1 MNKAYRL
8 VIFFA
13 IFLGFISCQKEKVN
27 PDQSGSFIKF
37 YGGSGDQSGLDLK
50 ECNDGGFIILGNS
63 NSGLASE
70 DLALVKTD
78 RNGNK
83 SWTKTYGGNFAD
95 SASSI
100 QVLPEGYLL
109 VGTTYEGDNS
119 SDIYMLK
126 TDLEGHPVLTKT
138 YGQPG
143 TKEKGFASDF
153 DNSNG
158 FIIYGSQVS
167 NDGNQKILLKRIDAN
182 GDQIWEEIRP
192 SPSSG
197 LDNSSV
203 MFMPVRKVIN
213 TGKDDEFY
221 FGYTDAGKNTLTVS
235 QSYFINGGDGFAYT
249 YEDLTVT
256 SDFTSLKDFHKTQ
269 DGNYILCGVTS
280 SNQLYILKGPQGVAP
295 ATWTRIY
302 SLPIDPYKEIFINE
316 SSDGYLVSATSESG
330 DIMLIK
336 TNTQGDI
343 VFTKTFGGTGPDIA
357 GRVIPVSDGGIAL
370 TGTISFETNKMIT
383 LIKTDKNGEIILK

>member
-1 MNKAYRL
+1 MNSIYRL
-8 VIFFA
+8 VTI
-13 IFLGFISCQKEKVN
+13 ISLILCFISCQKEKVN
-27 PDQSGSFIKF
+27 PDQSQSFIKF
-37 YGGSGDQSGLDLK
+37 YGGSGDQSGIDLK
-50 ECNDGGFIILGNS
+50 ESSDGGFIILGSS
-63 NSGLASE
+63 NSYGPSE
-70 DLALVKTD
+70 DMYLVKTD

-83 SWTKTYGGNFAD
+83 VWAKTYGESFAD
-95 SASSI
+95 SASSL
-100 QVLPEGYLL
+100 QLLPDGYLM
-109 VGTTYEGDNS
+109 VGTTYKDNNT

-143 TKEKGFASDF
+143 LSEKGFASDF

-167 NDGNQKILLKRIDAN
+167 NDGSQKILLIRVEAN
-182 GDQIWEEIRP
+182 GDQIWEAIRP

-197 LDNSSV
+197 LDNSSI
-203 MFMPVRKVIN
+203 MYRPVRKVIN
-213 TGKDDEFY
+213 IGYDDEFY
-221 FGYTDAGKNTLTVS
+221 FGYTDAGKNTPTVS
-235 QSYFINGGDGFAYT
+235 QSFFINGGDGFAYT
-249 YEDLTVT
+249 NTDIGTSSDLV
-256 SDFTSLKDFHKTQ
+256 SLKDFHKTH
-269 DGNYILCGVTS
+269 DGSYILCGTNT

-295 ATWTRIY
+295 ATWIKTY
-302 SLPIDPYKEIFINE
+302 NLPIDTYKEIFINE
-316 SSDGYLVSATSESG
+316 ASDGYLISATSLSG

-343 VFTKTFGGTGPDIA
+343 IFTKTFGGTGPDIA

-383 LIKTDKNGEIILK
+383 LIKTDKNGEITLK